1 MTTGPSRH
9 EPVLVEAVVESL
21 RPCLDGLVVDGTA
34 GLGGHTQALLAAGA
48 TRVLALDLDPDAVRR
63 LTTRFQGESR
73 IRPVH
78 ASYADLPQTLGTE
91 RPAGVLLDLGVSS
104 HQLAT
109 ADRGFSFR
117 LKGPLDMRFD
127 TTTGER
133 AAQLVNRLPEADLAA
148 LLREYGEE
156 RRARAVARR
165 IVARRPLE
173 STTELSRAVAGAFPG
188 RRRLHPATRTFQ
200 ALRIATNEELEV
212 LRQGLA
218 GAQLALRNGGRLA
231 VIAFHSLEDR
241 IVKHAFRAWARDGE
255 GEILTRRPI
264 RSGRAESRRNPR
276 ARSAR
281 LRVFAKANSD

>member
-9 EPVLVEAVVESL
+9 EPVLVEAVVEAL

-34 GLGGHTQALLAAGA
+34 GLGGHTQALLDAGA
-48 TRVLALDLDPDAVRR
+48 ARVIAIDLDPDAVRWLAR
-63 LTTRFQGESR
+63 RFQGDSR
-73 IRPVH
+73 VQPVH
-78 ASYADLPQTLGTE
+78 ASYADLPGLLGAK

-104 HQLAT
+104 RQLET

-117 LKGPLDMRFD
+117 LEGPLDMRFD
-127 TTTGER
+127 STSGAP
-133 AAQLVNRLPEADLAA
+133 AARLVNRLPEADLAA
-148 LLREYGEE
+148 LLRKYGEE

-173 STTELSRAVAGAFPG
+173 STTELARVVAGAFP
-188 RRRLHPATRTFQ
+188 RRQRLHPATRTFQ

-212 LRQGLA
+212 LREGLA
-218 GAQLALRNGGRLA
+218 KAHRALREHGRLA

-241 IVKHAFRAWARDGE
+241 VVKQTFRTWARNGDGE
-255 GEILTRRPI
+255 VLTRRPVRPG
-264 RSGRAESRRNPR
+264 RSESRRNPR

-281 LRVFAKANSD
+281 LRVLAKAKGD